1 MKKKL
6 LYIAAVIICL
16 SIITGGTFAYFT
28 TDEIAHNVITTKRVK
43 VDILNQQEIN
53 GKLEDA
59 EIGIPIMPSSVVSKV
74 VSACVDEAI
83 AWVRVKYE
91 ISAYD
96 ANGKVMSASN
106 AELKEIVLIE
116 ENDSDWIEKDG
127 WWYYK
132 KALGD
137 ESKNG
142 KTSAPLF
149 EQVEFSGP
157 KMGNEYQN
165 GTIEIH
171 VTAQAVQ
178 KANNG
183 SSVLEAAGWPE
194 E

>member
-6 LYIAAVIICL
+6 LYIATVIICL
-16 SIITGGTFAYFT
+16 SLITGGTYAYFT
-28 TDEIAHNVITTKRVK
+28 TDEISHNVITTNLVK
-43 VDILNQQEIN
+43 VDVLNQEEVN
-53 GKLEDA
+53 GILVDA
-59 EIGIPIMPSSVVSKV
+59 GNKISIMPSSVVSKV
-74 VSACVDEAI
+74 VSARVDEAT
-83 AWVRVKYE
+83 AWVRMKYE

-96 ANGKVMSASN
+96 ASGKVMSVSN
-106 AELKEIVLIE
+106 DELKEIVLIE
-116 ENDSDWIEKDG
+116 ENEKDWIEKDG

-137 ESKNG
+137 ESNNG
-142 KTSAPLF
+142 DTSAPLF
-149 EQVEFSGP
+149 EEVEFSGP

-183 SSVLEAAGWPE
+183 SSVMDAAGWPE
-194 E
+194 

>member
-6 LYIAAVIICL
+6 LYIASVIICL

-28 TDEIAHNVITTKRVK
+28 MGEISHNVITSKAVK
-43 VDILNQQEIN
+43 VDVLNQEEIN
-53 GKLEDA
+53 GTLEDA
-59 EIGIPIMPSSVVSKV
+59 RNMIPIMPSSVVSKV
-74 VSACVDEAI
+74 VSARVTEAT
-83 AWVRVKYE
+83 AWVRMNYE
-91 ISAYD
+91 ISVYD
-96 ANGKVMSASN
+96 ANGNAMSASN
-106 AELKEIVLIE
+106 EELKEIVLIE
-116 ENDSDWIEKDG
+116 ENDRDWIEKDG

-132 KALGD
+132 SALDGG
-137 ESKNG
+137 ENS
-142 KTSAPLF
+142 TPLF

-183 SSVLEAAGWPE
+183 SSIMDAAGWPE
-194 E
+194 D